1 MSGEALRV
9 TTAHLRDLAARQA
22 QAAAEIISATEVV
35 DGVEASVRMSHG
47 VIAWATAGAVQAI
60 AHARRAAG
68 NGMAAV
74 SKGLNEHLADA
85 ASRYDQIDGA
95 MGGHLDQQMRP
106 R

>member
-9 TTAHLRDLAARQA
+9 TTAHLRELAAKQA

-35 DGVEASVRMSHG
+35 DGVDTSVRMSHG
-47 VIAWATAGAVQAI
+47 VIAWPTAGAVEAI

-74 SKGLNEHLADA
+74 SKGLSEHLADA
-85 ASRYDQIDGA
+85 ASRYDHIDGA
-95 MGGHLDQQMRP
+95 MGGHLDQEMRP

>member
-9 TTAHLRDLAARQA
+9 TTAHLRELAAKQA
-22 QAAAEIISATEVV
+22 QAAAEITSGSEVV
-35 DGVEASVRMSHG
+35 DGVDTSVRVSHG
-47 VIAWATAGAVQAI
+47 VIAWSTAAAVEAI
-60 AHARRAAG
+60 QHARRSAG

-74 SKGLNEHLADA
+74 SNVMSENLGDA

-95 MGGHLDQQMRP
+95 MGGRLDQEMGP